1 MHTHSVANLKLLP
14 KARAAKNNLQTGGA
28 AFELLLLW
36 IFIHLHLLCFF
47 APPFFFWRKKKS
59 GERKTKLPHLEN
71 KYLRKARIT
80 HSGTNKEFK

>member
-47 APPFFFWRKKKS
+47 APPFFSGEKKS
-59 GERKTKLPHLEN
+59 QGKEKPN
-71 KYLRKARIT
+71 YRIWKINT
-80 HSGTNKEFK
+80 

>member
-47 APPFFFWRKKKS
+47 PTFVFLARKKSQGK
-59 GERKTKLPHLEN
+59 EKPN
-71 KYLRKARIT
+71 YRIWKINT
-80 HSGTNKEFK
+80 